1 MTPRERWLASAAP
14 VVFALLALALTRGT
28 LDGDPA
34 GLAWYYG
41 VMFPWASLGTS
52 LMMLVLIAGPA
63 TEAPAP
69 APALDVP
76 VILLA
81 GATQGAVAA
90 AIVLRGRTWCARR
103 RSMRAVRADDPL
115 GAATRA
121 RPSDA

>member
-1 MTPRERWLASAAP
+1 MTRRARWLASATP
-14 VVFALLALALTRGT
+14 VAFALLALALTRGT

-63 TEAPAP
+63 TEALAP
-69 APALDVP
+69 TLDVA